1 MKKSFVWLALLS
13 LLAVLLSACST
24 IDAGSSPNASASAPT
39 VHLSENSF
47 VPDTITIKKGQT
59 LTLVDDTSVV
69 HIIQNGSWDSNG
81 NQRPVTE
88 AGAPQV
94 DQQFNGNDTHT
105 IGPFNTAGTFH
116 FYCTVHTGMNLT
128 VTVK

>member
-1 MKKSFVWLALLS
+1 MKKSLVLLTLLS
-13 LLAVLLSACST
+13 LLAVLLLSACST
-24 IDAGSSPNASASAPT
+24 GSPTSDSTPT
-39 VHLSENSF
+39 VHLKDNSF
-47 VPDTITIKKGQT
+47 APDTITIQKGQT
-59 LTLVDDTSVV
+59 LTLVDGTSVV

-81 NQRPVTE
+81 NQRPTTE

>member
-1 MKKSFVWLALLS
+1 MKKSLVLLTLLS
-13 LLAVLLSACST
+13 LLAVLLLSACST
-24 IDAGSSPNASASAPT
+24 GTQASNSTPT
-39 VHLSENSF
+39 VHLKENSF
-47 VPDTITIKKGQT
+47 APDTIAIKKGQT
-59 LTLVDDTSVV
+59 LTLIDDTSVV

-81 NQRPVTE
+81 NQRPTTE

-116 FYCTVHTGMNLT
+116 FY
-128 VTVK
+128 

>member
-1 MKKSFVWLALLS
+1 MKKSLVLLALLS
-13 LLAVLLSACST
+13 LLVVFLSACST
-24 IDAGSSPNASASAPT
+24 GTPPSASTPT
-39 VHLSENSF
+39 VHLKESSF
-47 VPDTITIKKGQT
+47 APDAITIQKGQT
-59 LTLVDDTSVV
+59 LTLVDDSSVV

-81 NQRPVTE
+81 NQRPTTE

-116 FYCTVHTGMNLT
+116 LYCTIHTGMNLT

>member
-1 MKKSFVWLALLS
+1 MKKSLVLLTLLS
-13 LLAVLLSACST
+13 LLAVLLLSACANTGTPGSDST
-24 IDAGSSPNASASAPT
+24 PT
-39 VHLSENSF
+39 VHLKESSF
-47 VPDTITIKKGQT
+47 APDTITIKKGQT

-69 HIIQNGSWDSNG
+69 HIIQNGSWDPNG
-81 NQRPVTE
+81 NQRPTTE
-88 AGAPQV
+88 AGAPQE